1 MIYTLH
7 RNFHKHFFKCLK
19 SWIRYQKKRP
29 LWGVTNDTYWAA
41 GRQTRRPCY
50 EPRPPSPLGQ
60 AGATLTFTR
69 AYTPQW
75 GAVAVSGSYWS
86 LRERQMF
93 ETIFTT
99 FVAKRKPCG
108 NERVLY
114 WTQATFPSKSSTIQS
129 PAELHAPG
137 GSPSPGGPAR
147 GGKSPRPA
155 HGSPSPQ
162 PSQLPRPPVAAPA
175 SLSGLWTAGSV
186 EPRGGGPGP

>member
-1 MIYTLH
+1 M
-7 RNFHKHFFKCLK
+7 
-19 SWIRYQKKRP
+19 
-29 LWGVTNDTYWAA
+29 
-41 GRQTRRPCY
+41 
-50 EPRPPSPLGQ
+50 
-60 AGATLTFTR
+60 TLTGLQADRPEGPAMSRGRPALSAKLGKPWHSPVPTR
-69 AYTPQW
+69 LSGELW
-75 GAVAVSGSYWS
+75 RCRGSYWS

-186 EPRGGGPGP
+186 EPRAGGPGP